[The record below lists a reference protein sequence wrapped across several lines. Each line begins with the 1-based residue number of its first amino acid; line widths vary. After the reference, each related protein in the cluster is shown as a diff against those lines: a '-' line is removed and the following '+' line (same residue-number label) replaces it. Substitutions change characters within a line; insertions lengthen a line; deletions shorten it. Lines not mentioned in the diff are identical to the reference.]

1 MIHRVTRSLDFGRNI
16 TAFIS
21 WPLFCRELSPLGWN
35 LTRHVD
41 KEICSRWRHYYMSI
55 HLSIYLSMPSIY
67 PSTNSTP
74 LRSQLCLLHES
85 LEVLFA
91 LLHLVGLLLPL
102 LIRPGLDEVL
112 ELVLAFPRRQQQV
125 PLVEHDLVQLLFPR
139 RKCRNLDIEKQFS
152 NFKPYI
158 EKGLANFFHLVHN
171 IMAML
176 GRSTSKLNHVINIM
190 SHWYDIYKMIDWTK

>member
-1 MIHRVTRSLDFGRNI
+1 MIHRVTQSLDFGQNI

-21 WPLFCRELSPLGWN
+21 WPLFCQELSPLGWN

-41 KEICSRWRHYYMSI
+41 KKNLFSMTALLYVHP
-55 HLSIYLSMPSIY
+55 SIYLSIHPSIY
-67 PSTNSTP
+67 HVYS

-158 EKGLANFFHLVHN
+158 EKSLANFFHLVHN

-190 SHWYDIYKMIDWTK
+190 SHWYDIYTKL